1 MDFRFK
7 SLLFVYLFCSAVL
20 MSVCFVPE
28 AFAAAEESA
37 TAAEVPAFPYIAQM
51 TGDDV
56 YIRSGPGTQYYR
68 CGKLNK
74 TDRVKVVGRQFS
86 WSRIVPPAGSFS
98 WISTQYVSVG
108 AKNSSVGAV
117 TGDAVR
123 VYAGSPHLKPIHS
136 TTMQLK
142 LNSDDKVR
150 LPGEESGGY
159 WQIAPPTGAYLWVS
173 TEYTKA
179 LGPAG
184 EVKLDVEPEPE
195 AAAAETAAVV
205 PTVISDEST
214 KLNRYYA
221 LEKQLAVE
229 RNKAMANQDYTELKK
244 AFGELAIDKAAG
256 KAGRYAEFALG
267 QIKRYELALAV
278 GKETRLQDQNLR
290 QIKGRI
296 DKARVKRV
304 AEIPRLDK
312 FAAVGRFE
320 TSNIYVPKAK
330 QKYYRIMDDSGR
342 TVCYAVATSV
352 AMRMDLRK
360 FIGKKVGLIG
370 EIKPHPETGGALV
383 RFWRVWPVE

>member
-7 SLLFVYLFCSAVL
+7 SLLFVSVFCSAVL

-28 AFAAAEESA
+28 ALAADEESA
-37 TAAEVPAFPYIAQM
+37 AAAVPAFPYIAQM

-74 TDRVKVVGRQFS
+74 TNRVKVVGRQFS
-86 WSRIVPPAGSFS
+86 WSRIVPPASSFS

-108 AKNSSVGAV
+108 AQNSSVGTV
-117 TGDAVR
+117 TGDSVR

-150 LPGEESGGY
+150 LLGEKNGGY
-159 WQIAPPTGAYLWVS
+159 YKIAPPTGAYLWVS
-173 TEYTKA
+173 TEYTKV

-195 AAAAETAAVV
+195 PEAGAAVV
-205 PTVISDEST
+205 APTVISEST
-214 KLNRYYA
+214 KLNRFYA
-221 LEKQLAVE
+221 LEKQLAAE
-229 RNKAMANQDYTELKK
+229 RNKAMANQDYTEFKK
-244 AFGELAIDKAAG
+244 AFGELAGDKTAG

-278 GKETRLQDQNLR
+278 GKEARLQGQDLR

-296 DKARVKRV
+296 DKARVKRL
-304 AEIPRLDK
+304 AEIPKLGK

-320 TSNIYVPKAK
+320 TSNIYAPKAR
-330 QKYYRIMDDSGR
+330 QKYYRIMDDGGK

-370 EIKPHPETGGALV
+370 KIEPHPETGGALV